1 MTLRRV
7 TALRH
12 DWPLNCTLAVVRN
25 FCGVWSETAP
35 KIAVNAMKHR
45 RGLVRDAKAIS

>member
-1 MTLRRV
+1 MTPRRV

-12 DWPLNCTLAVVRN
+12 DWLSCDVLAVVRN